1 MNEEIMVFQVIYNE
15 EFKDFQV
22 KTMPTSK
29 ANNKYAKMFMG
40 KFHPIYP
47 RFNTIPNQL
56 PSEVSLEPNKL
67 TLKFLCKEKL
77 QEYLKLLRKCYL

>member
-1 MNEEIMVFQVIYNE
+1 MLRQKNQQKMNEEIMVFQVIYNE

-47 RFNTIPNQL
+47 RFNTIPIAFRG
-56 PSEVSLEPNKL
+56 
-67 TLKFLCKEKL
+67 FL
-77 QEYLKLLRKCYL
+77 RT